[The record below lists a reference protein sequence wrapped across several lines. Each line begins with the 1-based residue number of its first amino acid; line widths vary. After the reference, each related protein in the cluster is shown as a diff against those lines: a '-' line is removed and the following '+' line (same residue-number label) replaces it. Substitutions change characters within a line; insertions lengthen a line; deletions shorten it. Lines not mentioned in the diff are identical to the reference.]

1 MSLVLPGDP
10 RRVND
15 PCLVWDNR
23 PALQA
28 QNKAGLHVLLAG
40 ISNYPHL
47 PGPNEPLTA
56 AGLGMRRLS
65 STSLSAYLL
74 LDWLARAEQAQ
85 QLHLPLA
92 TVRLLLTP
100 TPAETAKAPPLGGP
114 AGPAMAQL
122 GAARCTLD
130 LLKDAAKSWRDDA
143 GARRDAATLF
153 YFAGHGIERSRGDQ
167 VILLEGFGGP
177 GGRLLEHGVDVKSLR
192 GGMAP
197 TVDRQGIARTQIY
210 FIDACRNLPSVVL
223 TYQQLQASWLF
234 DVVES
239 GTDDRNAPIF
249 FAAPPDGAAQAVPN
263 EQTLFS
269 IALLRCLKGEAA
281 KPPRDDAEAPA
292 DTHWHVTSQSL
303 NSGLE
308 ATLEELNR
316 QYNGTQRWIADGFG
330 EDVVLCYLNGP
341 PKVPVRIM
349 VEPGPAVPHVQV
361 TVQDVTAPAQ
371 PLCTFP
377 APGIAHPYQ
386 RDLVA
391 GQYRML
397 TTSPLPGY
405 RPLDRLCPVEPLG
418 SRLWKLKVG

>member
-1 MSLVLPGDP
+1 M
-10 RRVND
+10 ND

-23 PALQA
+23 LALQT
-28 QNKAGLHVLLAG
+28 QNRPGLHVLLAG
-40 ISNYPHL
+40 VSHYPNL
-47 PGPNEPLTA
+47 PGPNEPLTD

-74 LDWLARAEQAQ
+74 LDWLVRSEQAQ
-85 QLHLPLA
+85 QLHVPLA
-92 TVRLLLTP
+92 TCRLLLTS
-100 TPAETAKAPPLGGP
+100 TPVEMAKAPPLGGP
-114 AGPAMAQL
+114 AGPTMTQL
-122 GAARCTLD
+122 GAPSCSLD
-130 LLKDAAKSWRDDA
+130 PLRRAAMKWRDDA
-143 GARRDAATLF
+143 SAQREAATLF

-167 VILLEGFGGP
+167 VILLDSFGDA
-177 GGRLLEHGVDVKSLR
+177 GGLLLQHAVDVKSLR
-192 GGMAP
+192 SGMAP
-197 TVDRQGIARTQIY
+197 TVARQNIARTQFY

-249 FAAPPDGAAQAVPN
+249 FAAPPDGKAQAVPN

-281 KPPRDDAEAPA
+281 KPPRDDAEVPA
-292 DTHWHVTSQSL
+292 DRLWHVTSQSL

-308 ATLEELNR
+308 TTLAELNR
-316 QYNGTQRWIADGFG
+316 QYKGSQRWIADGFG

-341 PKVPVRIM
+341 PKVPIRIM
-349 VEPGPAVPHVQV
+349 VEPDPAVPHTQV
-361 TVQDVTAPAQ
+361 TVVDAANPAQ

-377 APGIAHPYQ
+377 APGTAHPYQ
-386 RDLVA
+386 RDLIA
-391 GQYRML
+391 GQYRMQAA
-397 TTSPLPGY
+397 SPLPNY
-405 RPLDRLCPVEPLG
+405 RPLDRPCVVEPLG